1 MNKYISKQNKPEDGN
16 RIFARGK
23 IVNLNPNGSNY
34 DIELFIRNGGGR
46 QHTYLHFNCSN
57 IALQLE
63 LKTGT
68 TIHVYGHVENYIDI
82 RNKPAQKYVADIITP
97 EKTEL
102 ARYFRKEDFQFGFA
116 PQRHF
121 AKFFV
126 AGEVT
131 RVINNTTSKWIVL
144 SIKDASGNIVNI
156 QFSRRMRVADNFFK
170 KGDYVYAYAIPIS
183 TKKNISGQDV
193 NFITL
198 IAEDIEIG

>member
-1 MNKYISKQNKPEDGN
+1 M
-16 RIFARGK
+16 
-23 IVNLNPNGSNY
+23 
-34 DIELFIRNGGGR
+34 
-46 QHTYLHFNCSN
+46 
-57 IALQLE
+57 
-63 LKTGT
+63 KTGT
-68 TIHVYGHVENYIDI
+68 TIHVKGHVENFIDS
-82 RNKPAQKYVADIITP
+82 RNKLAQRYVADIITP

-102 ARYFRKEDFQFGFA
+102 ARYFRKEDFHFSFA
-116 PQRHF
+116 PQMHF